1 VTPIVCARGERV
13 ALGPLRRDLLLT
25 HVRWGNDL
33 PTMRNLGA
41 WGVAT
46 AENNLAW
53 LASHDDLARSDLRE
67 FLVYEL
73 ADWRP
78 LGVTTLHHL
87 DQRNGTAELAIAI
100 AEPDARGRGLG
111 TEAAR
116 LTIAHGF
123 DDLGLRNILLRYF
136 TFNPASGRVA
146 AKLGFREIGR
156 QREALAVA
164 DTRWDMVYTELLAR
178 DYRQHNGAT
187 A

>member
-1 VTPIVCARGERV
+1 MTPVVCARGERV
-13 ALGPLRRDLLLT
+13 ALGPLRRDLLRT
-25 HVRWGNDL
+25 HMRWGNDL

-53 LASHDDLARSDLRE
+53 LASHDDPARTDLRE

-73 ADWRP
+73 VDWRP

-87 DQRNGTAELAIAI
+87 DQRNGTAELAIAV

-116 LTIAHGF
+116 LTRRAR
-123 DDLGLRNILLRYF
+123 LRRPRAAQYPAALLHVQ
-136 TFNPASGRVA
+136 S
-146 AKLGFREIGR
+146 R
-156 QREALAVA
+156 QWARGREARLP
-164 DTRWDMVYTELLAR
+164 R
-178 DYRQHNGAT
+178 DRA
-187 A
+187 AA